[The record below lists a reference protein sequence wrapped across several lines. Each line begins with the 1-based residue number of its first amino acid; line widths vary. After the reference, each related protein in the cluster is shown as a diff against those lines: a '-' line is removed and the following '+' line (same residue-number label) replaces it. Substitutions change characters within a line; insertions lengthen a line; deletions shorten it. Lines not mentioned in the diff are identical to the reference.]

1 MANDR
6 ATSPISVPSSHQ
18 RRASLASFSFGSPP
32 AANAAN
38 AANASTAPQQR
49 RLSITTLGLAGSP
62 TQTSPFNG
70 RHFRGGSVSSS
81 VGSNPTSSED
91 SINEENDLP
100 SVTPTSPFARRVS
113 YGAHALRDVRRGS
126 VNNDERFNWSEA
138 LRTRAERAPSL
149 SAMQQNQNAASV
161 NRQREQERAVQI
173 ATMEQPMREI
183 PRQPKPNKPDFFQ
196 EKILRGDFMD

>member
-1 MANDR
+1 MSNDR

-32 AANAAN
+32 AAN

-91 SINEENDLP
+91 SINEENEL
-100 SVTPTSPFARRVS
+100 SGAAPTSPFARRVS
-113 YGAHALRDVRRGS
+113 YGAQALRDVRRGS
-126 VNNDERFNWSEA
+126 VNNGTFLD
-138 LRTRAERAPSL
+138 SL
-149 SAMQQNQNAASV
+149 ASLIV
-161 NRQREQERAVQI
+161 
-173 ATMEQPMREI
+173 
-183 PRQPKPNKPDFFQ
+183 
-196 EKILRGDFMD
+196 

>member
-1 MANDR
+1 MMSNDR

-32 AANAAN
+32 ASNAAN
-38 AANASTAPQQR
+38 TSTAPQQR

-91 SINEENDLP
+91 SINEESELAGA
-100 SVTPTSPFARRVS
+100 TPTSPFARRVS
-113 YGAHALRDVRRGS
+113 YGAQALRDVRRGS
-126 VNNDERFNWSEA
+126 VNNGTNPDSLTSLITWLTCWEQTNASTG
-138 LRTRAERAPSL
+138 LKLYAPGP
-149 SAMQQNQNAASV
+149 SV
-161 NRQREQERAVQI
+161 LH
-173 ATMEQPMREI
+173 P
-183 PRQPKPNKPDFFQ
+183 
-196 EKILRGDFMD
+196 